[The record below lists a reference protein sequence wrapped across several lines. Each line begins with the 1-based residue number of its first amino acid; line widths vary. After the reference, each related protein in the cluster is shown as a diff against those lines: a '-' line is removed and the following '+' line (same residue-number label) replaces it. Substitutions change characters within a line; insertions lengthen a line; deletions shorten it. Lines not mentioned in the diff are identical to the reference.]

1 MLLAQAYDLFGSTTD
16 ARRQLEIAISQRAGS
31 EAYVRFGEYFN
42 AMAERALLRGLADN
56 PESRVLRERIEAL
69 RASQAIT

>member
-1 MLLAQAYDLFGSTTD
+1 MIPFGD
-16 ARRQLEIAISQRAGS
+16 DG
-31 EAYVRFGEYFN
+31 
-42 AMAERALLRGLADN
+42 ALLRGLADN